1 MRLSAHA
8 EDANGAARLKNPSR
22 PPILAPFQVRSFR
35 FQWPA
40 DLATSWATEMEV
52 IILGWYVVVETES
65 VLLLTL
71 FGSLQ
76 LLGTLCA
83 PMFGVV
89 GDRIGH
95 RNLLCLMR
103 ATYGL
108 LAVTLMTLALTNS
121 LQPVHVFVIGT
132 LAGLVRSSDLV
143 MRNALIG
150 ATIPT
155 GQLVGA
161 MSISRTTA
169 DSARIAGALS
179 GAGLVGLLGMGLAY
193 AVVSSLY
200 AVSLILTLGIAGA
213 GPSAYTVG
221 DMAGLPKRSSP
232 WRDLQEGLA
241 YVWNAPH
248 LLAAMYL
255 AFLVNLA
262 AYPFS
267 NGLLP
272 YIAKEIY
279 AVDQT
284 GLGYLTASFAVGAL
298 TGSIALTT
306 RGAGIKPARMMII
319 FASLWFAVL
328 LVFVHVE
335 HESGG
340 IVLMACAGL
349 AQSLSLVPLS
359 VMLLRSSEPR
369 FRGRVLGVRMLAV
382 YGLPVGLLATGP
394 LIERIGFATTGT
406 LYASFGLVATLAIA
420 LYWRRHIWSLTAPAN
435 LP

>member
-1 MRLSAHA
+1 MRLSGHA

-103 ATYGL
+103 AVYGL
-108 LAVTLMTLALTNS
+108 LAATLMTLALTGT
-121 LQPVHVFVIGT
+121 LQPVHVFIIGT

-155 GQLVGA
+155 AQLVGA

-169 DSARIAGALS
+169 DSARIAGALA
-179 GAGLVGLLGMGLAY
+179 GAGLVAALGMGLAY
-193 AVVSSLY
+193 AVVSGLY
-200 AVSLILTLGIAGA
+200 AAALLLTLGIAGT
-213 GPSAYTVG
+213 GPSAYTVS
-221 DMAGLPKRSSP
+221 DMSGLPKRSSP
-232 WRDLQEGLA
+232 WHDLREGLT
-241 YVWNAPH
+241 YVWNSPH

-306 RGAGIKPARMMII
+306 RGAGIRPARMMII

-406 LYASFGLVATLAIA
+406 IYASFGLVATLAIG
-420 LYWRRHIWSLTAPAN
+420 LYWRRHIWSPTAPAN
-435 LP
+435 MP

>member
-1 MRLSAHA
+1 M
-8 EDANGAARLKNPSR
+8 NKTPR
-22 PPILAPFQVRSFR
+22 PPILAPFRVRSFR

-103 ATYGL
+103 AVYGL
-108 LAVTLMTLALTNS
+108 LAATLMTLALTGT
-121 LQPVHVFVIGT
+121 LQPVHVFIIGT

-155 GQLVGA
+155 AQLVGA

-169 DSARIAGALS
+169 DSARIAGALA
-179 GAGLVGLLGMGLAY
+179 GAGLVAALGMGLAY
-193 AVVSSLY
+193 AVVSGLY
-200 AVSLILTLGIAGA
+200 AAALLLTLGIAGT
-213 GPSAYTVG
+213 GPSAYTVS
-221 DMAGLPKRSSP
+221 DMSGLPKRSSP
-232 WRDLQEGLA
+232 WHDLREGLT
-241 YVWNAPH
+241 YVWNSPH

-306 RGAGIKPARMMII
+306 RGAGIRPARMMII

-394 LIERIGFATTGT
+394 LIERIGLATTGT
-406 LYASFGLVATLAIA
+406 IYASFGLVATLAIG
-420 LYWRRHIWSLTAPAN
+420 LYWRRHIWSSTAPAN
-435 LP
+435 MP